1 MDSDRLYFLKRA
13 EEERA
18 AGVVAP
24 TVEARG
30 AHIELAWRYHNL
42 AKAIAEHERQIEGA
56 VAKDSDDGPSARS
69 APGSPSSRG

>member
-1 MDSDRLYFLKRA
+1 MESDRLYFLRRA

-24 TVEARG
+24 NVEARQ

-42 AKAIAEHERQIEGA
+42 AVAIEQHEREIQGA
-56 VAKDSDDGPSARS
+56 AAQD
-69 APGSPSSRG
+69 